1 MRKICIITGARSGMG
16 KEFAIQIA
24 EKYQNLNL
32 DEIWLLARR
41 KEKLDSAKNEI
52 LKIKNAPKV
61 KNFQIDLSG
70 TEGSK
75 NYKKILDDE
84 FQKQD
89 FSVELLVNNAG
100 FGTYGPFENTPVEKE
115 LQMIELNCVSFT
127 GVCGYTLPFM
137 KENSTIIN
145 TSSLASFAPLGNFAV
160 YAATK
165 SFTLSFSIALSAE
178 LKHRK
183 IKVCALCPGSVSTEF
198 ANVASNGARKEVLH
212 GIEPEKVVS
221 DCLKKAFKNKKIAVF
236 RFKWKCSAFFSRF
249 VSRFFVANFMYKN
262 CKRPYKNES

>member
-1 MRKICIITGARSGMG
+1 MRKICIITGASSGMG

-84 FQKQD
+84 FQKED

-100 FGTYGPFENTPVEKE
+100 FGTYGPFENTPV
-115 LQMIELNCVSFT
+115 
-127 GVCGYTLPFM
+127 
-137 KENSTIIN
+137 
-145 TSSLASFAPLGNFAV
+145 
-160 YAATK
+160 
-165 SFTLSFSIALSAE
+165 
-178 LKHRK
+178 
-183 IKVCALCPGSVSTEF
+183 
-198 ANVASNGARKEVLH
+198 
-212 GIEPEKVVS
+212 
-221 DCLKKAFKNKKIAVF
+221 
-236 RFKWKCSAFFSRF
+236 
-249 VSRFFVANFMYKN
+249 
-262 CKRPYKNES
+262 